1 MQRGSKSLFF
11 RTIFVL
17 SVLFFTLNLYSQ
29 PPGSNLPLNIPTP
42 PVNMTLD
49 QLQKRQGDAQAGED
63 VNAKLYKNDR
73 INKDSS
79 SADNFKAATRGPKS
93 TFGANAFLNPTMD
106 LSELSTPPLDYPIGV
121 GDKIVIS
128 MYGGAEQQ
136 ESYIVAPDGAIFPSQ
151 IGKIYVAGNTFQNVQ
166 RLIYSRIAPVVPVG
180 TNIDVM
186 LAQPRTINVN
196 VVNEVNAPG
205 IVTVSAF
212 SNAFNVIQKAGGI
225 TDNGNLRKIQIKRN
239 GIVIEELDVYKYLTS
254 GDFGKHLYLQNN
266 DFIIVPFYDKKVLA
280 TGQFKRP
287 MYYQLKKEEGLKAL
301 LKFSGGLNA
310 DAIASNVKIIR
321 SVNESQQ
328 ITDANATAVLTI
340 EGQDVMLKDGDIIK
354 ANLIRPGVINKVQIV
369 GEIKY
374 PDVYEV
380 RPGDRLFDLIN
391 RAGGVTR
398 NTLLQRAY
406 ILRGAGDS
414 TNLQSADK
422 LEIDL
427 TDINNND
434 VNSPN
439 NVILIANDI
448 VQLFGVQEFSDDV
461 FVEIFGE
468 VRKPQRVRK
477 YGGMSLQDLLYFSG
491 GIKPTAEFGRL
502 EISSIVNI
510 DSAKQGLRPTS
521 TTITKFAINSN
532 LKIDSAAAKIILK
545 PYDQIFVRKN
555 PTFELQQNIELKGLV
570 KYPGLYPRLNKYE
583 KLSSYI
589 ARAGFFK
596 DNADLTG
603 AVLLRRKTENSREK
617 VITTPTYD
625 SSGNV
630 VGAAKSVS
638 PLEEQVSIDLFK
650 ALKYKDSK
658 HDIVLQE
665 NDVIFVPEIN
675 PFVSVQGVVQAPLKI
690 AFDKEHTNVIYY
702 IDKAGG
708 YGIKPWRS
716 RVYVTYANGKSK
728 RTRNFLFFHFYP
740 KIEQGSVVNVP
751 RRPEGQE
758 LLDIVKQTAISLVP
772 VLLTAVIL
780 NNIK

>member
-772 VLLTAVIL
+772 VILTAVIL

>member
-239 GIVIEELDVYKYLTS
+239 GTVIEELDVYKYLTT

-630 VGAAKSVS
+630 IGAAKSAS

-772 VLLTAVIL
+772 VILTAVIL